1 MPPTVTVTTPALDLA
16 TMPARELAALVRVGR
31 LSAQDLLAPLLHR
44 LAVRAPVLADTRHA
58 PAAAVRLDALR
69 RHGVALGA
77 LAAVPVLVRSDLAA
91 AHLLQ
96 AAGAIVLVG
105 RDDDG
110 PAVAGAAVA
119 DRLVPVALVA
129 GGATVSAT
137 AAAHGLVALDLDV
150 AGERVGVLARDVRD
164 AGLLL
169 GVLGAS
175 YGPAVELTL
184 PAGTT
189 PADRVI
195 AEDRLRTTVARLQL
209 G

>member
-1 MPPTVTVTTPALDLA
+1 M
-16 TMPARELAALVRVGR
+16 
-31 LSAQDLLAPLLHR
+31 
-44 LAVRAPVLADTRHA
+44 
-58 PAAAVRLDALR
+58 
-69 RHGVALGA
+69 
-77 LAAVPVLVRSDLAA
+77 
-91 AHLLQ
+91 
-96 AAGAIVLVG
+96 
-105 RDDDG
+105 
-110 PAVAGAAVA
+110 A

-129 GGATVSAT
+129 GGPAVSAT

-169 GVLGAS
+169 GVLGAT
-175 YGPAVELTL
+175 YGPDVELTL

-189 PADRVI
+189 PADRVA

>member
-1 MPPTVTVTTPALDLA
+1 MSPTVTVTTPAIDLA

-58 PAAAVRLDALR
+58 PAAALRLDALR

-77 LAAVPVLVRSDLAA
+77 LAAVPVLVRPDLAA
-91 AHLLQ
+91 VHLLQ
-96 AAGAIVLVG
+96 AAGAVVLAG

-110 PAVAGAAVA
+110 PTVAGAAVA

-129 GGATVSAT
+129 GGPAVSAT

-169 GVLGAS
+169 GVLGAA
-175 YGPAVELTL
+175 YGPDVKLTL

-189 PADRVI
+189 AADRVA
-195 AEDRLRTTVARLQL
+195 AEDRLRATVARLQL